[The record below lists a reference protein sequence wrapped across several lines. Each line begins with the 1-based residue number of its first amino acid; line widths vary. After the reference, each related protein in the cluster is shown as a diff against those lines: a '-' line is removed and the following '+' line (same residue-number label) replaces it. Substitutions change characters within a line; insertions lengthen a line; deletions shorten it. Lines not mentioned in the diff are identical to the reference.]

1 MDDGDRVT
9 IWIAATAIERDV
21 GRIAAEQPELWREVR
36 RFNLPV
42 KLALAA
48 AHRVVGS
55 LARPRQARLIGL
67 APCRP
72 GSSELRA
79 ISREL
84 DAGFARG
91 SCDRLRVNPIYTL
104 HAIDNLALSA
114 LAIRLEN
121 REACVCLGGAAGQA
135 FAALEHAIE
144 ELAGADDHAH
154 VGAVRPRVASA
165 SVVTRATGI
174 VDEGAAD
181 AGAADAG
188 PGHGAA
194 EGPAHVDAGPDA
206 ADEVVI
212 FGGDQS
218 DASWRGERGN
228 PQDPEAVGVAI
239 VLTARPG
246 RVRLVAIE
254 RRPRRVAHEVAEPA
268 RLRDNDAP
276 VAHAAAGLARWLE
289 AVAAAPPGL
298 HRYLVPARDG
308 DGIDDIAI
316 VAEVA

>member
-1 MDDGDRVT
+1 MPGRVQCRQRLGSPTLSVDDGDRVT
-9 IWIAATAIERDV
+9 IWIAATAVERDA
-21 GRIAAEQPELWREVR
+21 GRIANEHPELWREVR

-55 LARPRQARLIGL
+55 LARPQHARLIGL

-72 GSSELRA
+72 GSPELRA

-91 SCDRLRVNPIYTL
+91 SCERLRVNPVYTL

-135 FAALEHAIE
+135 FAALDHAID
-144 ELAGADDHAH
+144 ELTEAGVH
-154 VGAVRPRVASA
+154 VGVMRPSVAD
-165 SVVTRATGI
+165 ATG
-174 VDEGAAD
+174 
-181 AGAADAG
+181 AGGDFDR
-188 PGHGAA
+188 HGA
-194 EGPAHVDAGPDA
+194 V
-206 ADEVVI
+206 DEVVI

-218 DASWRGERGN
+218 DASWRGERSDRG
-228 PQDPEAVGVAI
+228 DPEAVGVAI
-239 VLTARPG
+239 VLTARPQ
-246 RVRLVAIE
+246 RVRLVAVE
-254 RRPRRVAHEVAEPA
+254 RRPRRAPDVAVEQVPGSEG
-268 RLRDNDAP
+268 DAP
-276 VAHAAAGLARWLE
+276 IPHAAAGLARWFE
-289 AVAAAPPGL
+289 ALAAAPAGP
-298 HRYLVPARDG
+298 HRYAVPARDG
-308 DGIDDIAI
+308 DGIDPIEI

>member
-1 MDDGDRVT
+1 VT
-9 IWIAATAIERDV
+9 HAWIAAAAIERDAA
-21 GRIAAEQPELWREVR
+21 RIATDQPALWREVR

-48 AHRVVGS
+48 AHRVIGA
-55 LARPRQARLIGL
+55 LGRPQHARLIGL

-72 GSSELRA
+72 GSPELRQ

-91 SCDRLRVNPIYTL
+91 SCSGLRVNPIYTL

-114 LAIRLEN
+114 LAIRLPN
-121 REACVCLGGAAGQA
+121 HAPCVCLGGAAGQG
-135 FAALEHAIE
+135 FAALEDAIE
-144 ELAGADDHAH
+144 AIGAIGAIEAPTWTRDPSRAIDDVAAGT
-154 VGAVRPRVASA
+154 GAGS
-165 SVVTRATGI
+165 
-174 VDEGAAD
+174 
-181 AGAADAG
+181 
-188 PGHGAA
+188 
-194 EGPAHVDAGPDA
+194 PAA
-206 ADEVVI
+206 ADEVLI

-218 DASWRGERGN
+218 DASWRGE
-228 PQDPEAVGVAI
+228 PSDAEACGAAI
-239 VLTARPG
+239 VVTARPG

-254 RRPRRVAHEVAEPA
+254 RRSLEPGSE
-268 RLRDNDAP
+268 AP

-298 HRYLVPARDG
+298 HRYAVPARDG
-308 DGIDDIAI
+308 DGVDHIEI